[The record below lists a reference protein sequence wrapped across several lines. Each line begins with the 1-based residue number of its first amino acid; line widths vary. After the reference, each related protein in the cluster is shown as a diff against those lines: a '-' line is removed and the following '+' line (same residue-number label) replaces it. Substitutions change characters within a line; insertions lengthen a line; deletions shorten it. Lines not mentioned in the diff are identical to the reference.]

1 VKAVVAGGGPI
12 GLATAMLLARD
23 GWEVRVLD
31 KDRQEPP
38 ETPDE
43 LWSSWGRPGVAQF
56 RMPHITMPR
65 FRQLLDAEL
74 PEVSAR
80 LESLGGLRLN
90 LLDALLPRTLADRAP
105 RPGDERFETLTA
117 RRPILEAAFAQ
128 AARETPGVEIV
139 RGIRV
144 KGPVA
149 DGPLARS
156 TTPHVRG
163 VRLST
168 GEQVNADLVIDAMGR
183 RSQLPEWILRLGGRP
198 PYDEASD
205 AGFAYYARH
214 YRSQDGH
221 VPEYRGPLGGP
232 VGSLNTLTIRGDNNS
247 WTVALVPT
255 AGDTPLKA
263 LRRAEVWERV
273 ARAVPHVAHWLDGEP
288 LTDVLPMAGVLDRYR
303 RFVIDGEPTVTGIV
317 AVGDSWACTN
327 PTAGRGFAMGLH
339 HAISLRDV
347 LRETGGDPR
356 RLSLRLDE
364 VTEVALTPWYRDQ
377 VDRDRRR
384 VADMRDLIEGRPPK
398 NGASP
403 QHQMQAA
410 FMAAAANDPDVAR
423 AWLESFTCLALP
435 SEVMSRPELAE
446 KVMAFVGAPVPHV
459 PAPTRAELLT
469 LVEEPRART
478 AS

>member
-1 VKAVVAGGGPI
+1 VKAVVAGAGPI
-12 GLATAMLLARD
+12 GLATAMLLARE
-23 GWEVRVLD
+23 GWVVRVFD
-31 KDRQEPP
+31 KDPNEPP
-38 ETPDE
+38 TAKEE
-43 LWSSWGRPGVAQF
+43 LWSSWERPGVVQF

-90 LLDALLPRTLADRAP
+90 LLEALLPRTLADRSP

-139 RGIRV
+139 RGIGV
-144 KGPVA
+144 QEPVA

-156 TTPHVRG
+156 SIPRVLG

-168 GEQVNADLVIDAMGR
+168 SEHVNADLVVDAMGR

-198 PYDEASD
+198 AYEEASD

-214 YRSQDGH
+214 YQSRDGH
-221 VPEYRGPLGGP
+221 VPEFRGPLGGP
-232 VGSLNTLTIRGDNNS
+232 VGTLNTLTIPGDNNC

-255 AGDTPLKA
+255 AGDAPLKA
-263 LRRAEVWERV
+263 LRHAEVWERV
-273 ARAVPHVAHWLDGEP
+273 ARAIPHVAHWLDGEP
-288 LTDVLPMAGVLDRYR
+288 LTGVLPMAGVLDRYR
-303 RFVIDGEPTVTGIV
+303 RFVIDGEPVVTGIV

-327 PTAGRGFAMGLH
+327 PTAGRGFAMGLQ
-339 HAISLRDV
+339 HAIALRDV
-347 LRETGGDPR
+347 LREAGPDPR
-356 RLSLRLDE
+356 QLTLRLDE

-384 VADMRDLIEGRPPK
+384 VADMRDLIEDRPSE

-403 QHQMQAA
+403 QRQMQAA
-410 FMAAAANDPDVAR
+410 FMAAAAHDPGVAR

-435 SEVMSRPELAE
+435 GEVMSRPELAE
-446 KVMAFVGAPVPHV
+446 KVMAFVGASIPHV

-469 LVEEPRART
+469 LVEEPRAWT
-478 AS
+478 GS